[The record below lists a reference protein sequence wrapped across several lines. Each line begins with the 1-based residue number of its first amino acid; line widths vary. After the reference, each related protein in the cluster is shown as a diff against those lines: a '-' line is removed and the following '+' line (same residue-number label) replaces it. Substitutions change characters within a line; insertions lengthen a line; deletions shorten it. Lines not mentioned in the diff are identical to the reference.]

1 MHYQTHYSQVSNEI
15 DNNRAVDKSRPN
27 SLEWLLR
34 MLSLEEVKLAA
45 RTTGYL
51 KTIIMMSAIARFTD
65 HEWGDALV
73 PVLCVFFCLFVCLFL
88 FFHNDKF
95 AWPLSEFCFFTPNLK
110 KDTFEYFFT
119 ERVSRRWMKGF
130 LRLPIYI
137 NSHTSCYCVYLWLF

>member
-15 DNNRAVDKSRPN
+15 DNNRAFDKSRSN
-27 SLEWLLR
+27 SLERLLR
-34 MLSLEEVKLAA
+34 TLSLEEVKLAA

-51 KTIIMMSAIARFTD
+51 KTTILMSAIARFTD
-65 HEWGDALV
+65 HEWGDALI
-73 PVLCVFFCLFVCLFL
+73 PVLCFFVCLFVC
-88 FFHNDKF
+88 FFFFTTISLHDHS
-95 AWPLSEFCFFTPNLK
+95 LSSAFFTPNLK
-110 KDTFEYFFT
+110 KYTFEYFFT

>member
-27 SLEWLLR
+27 SLERLLR
-34 MLSLEEVKLAA
+34 TLSLEEVKLAA

-73 PVLCVFFCLFVCLFL
+73 PVLCVFFLFVCLFL

-95 AWPLSEFCFFTPNLK
+95 A
-110 KDTFEYFFT
+110 
-119 ERVSRRWMKGF
+119 
-130 LRLPIYI
+130 
-137 NSHTSCYCVYLWLF
+137 

>member
-1 MHYQTHYSQVSNEI
+1 
-15 DNNRAVDKSRPN
+15 
-27 SLEWLLR
+27 

-73 PVLCVFFCLFVCLFL
+73 PVLCVFLFVCLFVCLFVS

-95 AWPLSEFCFFTPNLK
+95 A
-110 KDTFEYFFT
+110 
-119 ERVSRRWMKGF
+119 
-130 LRLPIYI
+130 
-137 NSHTSCYCVYLWLF
+137 